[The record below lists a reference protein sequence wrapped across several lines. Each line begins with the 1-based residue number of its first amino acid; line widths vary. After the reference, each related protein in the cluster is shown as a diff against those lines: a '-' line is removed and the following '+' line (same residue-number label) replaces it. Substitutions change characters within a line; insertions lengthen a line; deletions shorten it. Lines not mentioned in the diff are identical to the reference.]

1 MKKISYRLV
10 YNRKKRLN
18 AQGTALLQIEA
29 YLEGKKIYFSSHI
42 YLKPEQWDGRKQVI
56 IQHPHAEQLNYL
68 LVEFILN
75 LEKKELDGWK
85 NGHEITLD
93 LLRNRSSPRGNASS
107 FLQFI
112 KESIYTSSAK
122 ESTKKN
128 RMTTWFL
135 LTKFRPRLTFKEVNS
150 RFVFDFEH
158 YLINK
163 GLQTNTV
170 AKHMKHLKAFVNQ
183 AIDRGELRA
192 DEYPFHRY
200 RVKTKEYKHSFLL
213 PEEVEKLEKLSIP
226 DRHIALRHTLDAF
239 LFCCYT
245 GLRYSDFTNLCEK
258 NLVRIGDKPWIVFQ
272 SVKTGT
278 EVKLPLTLL
287 FEGKAWKLLRHYWGR
302 LPAFFALKPN
312 PWVNKDLIR
321 IGKMAG
327 ISKHFSFHSARHTN
341 ATLIIDKGANITTV
355 QKLLGHRNISTTQ
368 IYSQVMERTLIK
380 DLKRCLRK

>member
-1 MKKISYRLV
+1 M
-10 YNRKKRLN
+10 N

-56 IQHPHAEQLNYL
+56 VKHPHAEQLNYML
-68 LVEFILN
+68 IEFLLN
-75 LEKKELDGWK
+75 LERKELDGWK

-93 LLRNRSSPRGNASS
+93 LLRNRSNSRGNASS

-135 LTKFRPRLTFKEVNS
+135 LTKFRPGLTFKEVNS

-158 YLINK
+158 YLVNK

-183 AIDRGELRA
+183 AIDQGELRA

-213 PEEVEKLEKLSIP
+213 PEEVEKLEELSIP
-226 DRHIALRHTLDAF
+226 DRHITLRHSLDAF

-245 GLRYSDFTNLCEK
+245 GLPLPIC
-258 NLVRIGDKPWIVFQ
+258 VRKTLSESVINPRLFSNQ
-272 SVKTGT
+272 S
-278 EVKLPLTLL
+278 
-287 FEGKAWKLLRHYWGR
+287 R
-302 LPAFFALKPN
+302 PAQ
-312 PWVNKDLIR
+312 R
-321 IGKMAG
+321 
-327 ISKHFSFHSARHTN
+327 
-341 ATLIIDKGANITTV
+341 
-355 QKLLGHRNISTTQ
+355 
-368 IYSQVMERTLIK
+368 
-380 DLKRCLRK
+380 

>member
-1 MKKISYRLV
+1 M
-10 YNRKKRLN
+10 
-18 AQGTALLQIEA
+18 
-29 YLEGKKIYFSSHI
+29 
-42 YLKPEQWDGRKQVI
+42 
-56 IQHPHAEQLNYL
+56 
-68 LVEFILN
+68 
-75 LEKKELDGWK
+75 
-85 NGHEITLD
+85 
-93 LLRNRSSPRGNASS
+93 
-107 FLQFI
+107 
-112 KESIYTSSAK
+112 
-122 ESTKKN
+122 
-128 RMTTWFL
+128 FL
-135 LTKFRPRLTFKEVNS
+135 LTKFRPGLTFKEVNS

-158 YLINK
+158 YLVNK

-183 AIDRGELRA
+183 AIDQGELRA

-213 PEEVEKLEKLSIP
+213 PEEVEKLEELSIP
-226 DRHIALRHTLDAF
+226 DRHITLRHSLDAS

-278 EVKLPLTLL
+278 EVKLLLTLL
-287 FEGKAWKLLRHYWGR
+287 YEGKARKLLRHYWER

-341 ATLIIDKGANITTV
+341 ATLLIDKGANITTV